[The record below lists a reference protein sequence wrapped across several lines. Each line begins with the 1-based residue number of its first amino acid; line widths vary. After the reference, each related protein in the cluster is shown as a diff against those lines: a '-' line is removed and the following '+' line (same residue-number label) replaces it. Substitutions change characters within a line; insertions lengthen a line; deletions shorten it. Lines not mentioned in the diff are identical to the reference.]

1 MAINQWFM
9 KLAPPERPDK
19 SSLESGISTKILAGD
34 RHFCRT
40 DMTMRRNARIYYKNY
55 IKINAAI
62 PTLFSFQDRIFGSA
76 AMCLT
81 SVGLVRLNAGFACTT
96 ARSSA

>member
-1 MAINQWFM
+1 MLINQCLM
-9 KLAPPERPDK
+9 KFVAPERPDK
-19 SSLESGISTKILAGD
+19 SSLESGISTKILAGH
-34 RHFCRT
+34 RHFGRN

-55 IKINAAI
+55 IKINAGI

-76 AMCLT
+76 AMRLT